1 MVSQVNRISFKVS
14 KTDQLF
20 EKKNFISQDKY
31 GKVMRMGKISM
42 ATICIV
48 KHFGF
53 VRQDIQGVGI
63 LECVSG
69 IHSLS

>member
-20 EKKNFISQDKY
+20 EKKNFISQDKC

-48 KHFGF
+48 KPFGF
-53 VRQDIQGVGI
+53 VRQDIQRFGI
-63 LECVSG
+63 LKYVSES
-69 IHSLS
+69 HCLS